1 VREEPIRALARGV
14 GVESDWIDARG
25 QPQRV
30 ALAALV
36 QVLGALGFPCTT
48 AAEFDDSCE
57 RMRGRLVRDRLPP
70 VMTAT
75 VGRSLQLPFSAS
87 GDATAELLEEDGKT
101 RSLVLRCR
109 RDSLLVPPLSTVG
122 YHQLRFADREVTL
135 AVAPR
140 RCPSIAEMTQGPGWG
155 LGVQLYSLSR
165 PGDGGIGDTTAL
177 RDLVAGVAGHGAD
190 AIALSPV
197 HSLFA
202 ANGAHISPYAPSSR
216 LFLNPLYADP
226 SDALPGVSIAGTP
239 EFEQAA
245 LIDWPRAAA
254 AKYAALRRIFDQVKH
269 DTPSEF
275 DEFVA
280 RGGARLHEH
289 ALFEAVHAHWLEA
302 GRREPDWRRWPAEW
316 RGPTAPAAIAFA
328 AQSAHELRYHQFLQ
342 WLATVSF
349 ARAQAAARGAGMRI
363 GLISDLAIGMDPS
376 GSHAWTRP
384 DDLLTGLSVGA
395 PPDIYIPRGQDWGL
409 VAISPMA
416 LVDTGFEPFI
426 ATVRAALRHAGG
438 VRIDHA
444 MGLMHLWLVPHGAT
458 PADGAYLTYPLRD
471 LLRLLALES
480 HRHRA
485 VVVGEDL
492 GTVPPKFRS
501 RLRDAGVAG
510 MDVLWFQR
518 DEGQFHSPSTW
529 RPDAM
534 AMTTTH
540 DLPTVAGWWSG
551 SDIAERSRLGLA
563 ADGEAAARETDRAR
577 LWRAFVQE
585 GIAKPEQPP
594 IDAGS
599 AVVEAALGFVGRSPS
614 PLMIAPLEDLLA
626 RREQP
631 NLPGTVDEHPNWRRR
646 LPLCAG
652 PTMHDPA
659 VVRRIR
665 QINRKRS

>member
-1 VREEPIRALARGV
+1 VKEASIRALARSV

-25 QPQRV
+25 RPQRV

-36 QVLGALGFPCTT
+36 QILGALGFPCTT
-48 AAEFDDSCE
+48 AAEFDYSAE
-57 RMRGRLVRDRLPP
+57 RMRRRVGRDDLPP
-70 VMTAT
+70 LLTAT
-75 VGRSLQLPFSAS
+75 VGRSLQLTFGGT
-87 GDATAELLEEDGKT
+87 GDATAELLEEDGET
-101 RSLVLRCR
+101 RSIILHR
-109 RDSLLVPPLSTVG
+109 RGDSLFVPALSTVG
-122 YHQLRFADREVTL
+122 YHQLRFAGREVTL
-135 AVAPR
+135 AVAPQ
-140 RCPSIAEMTQGPGWG
+140 RCPSIAEMTQEPGWG

-165 PGDGGIGDTTAL
+165 VGDGGIGDTTAL
-177 RDLVAGVAGHGAD
+177 RDLIAGAAGHGVD

-226 SDALPGVSIAGTP
+226 SDALQGVSIPGAP
-239 EFEQAA
+239 ECEQAA
-245 LIDWPRAAA
+245 LIDWPCSAAT
-254 AKYAALRRIFDQVKH
+254 KYAALRRIFDQVKH
-269 DTPSEF
+269 DTPPQF
-275 DEFVA
+275 DEFVV

-289 ALFEAVHAHWLEA
+289 ALFEAVHAHWMKA
-302 GRREPDWRRWPAEW
+302 GRREPDWRRWPPEW
-316 RGPTAPAAIAFA
+316 RGPLAPAAVAFA
-328 AQSAHELRYHQFLQ
+328 AASMQEVRYHQFLQ
-342 WLATVSF
+342 WLAAVSF
-349 ARAQAAARGAGMRI
+349 ARAQATARGAGMRI

-384 DDLLTGLSVGA
+384 NDLLTGLSVGA

-458 PADGAYLTYPLRD
+458 PADGAYLMYPLRD

-518 DEGQFHSPSTW
+518 DERQFQAPATW

-551 SDIAERSRLGLA
+551 SDIAERSRLEIA
-563 ADGEAAARETDRAR
+563 TDGEATGRETDRAL

-585 GIAKPEQPP
+585 EVARPEKPPV
-594 IDAGS
+594 DAGS
-599 AVVEAALGFVGRSPS
+599 AVVDAALAFVARSP
-614 PLMIAPLEDLLA
+614 
-626 RREQP
+626 
-631 NLPGTVDEHPNWRRR
+631 LP
-646 LPLCAG
+646 
-652 PTMHDPA
+652 
-659 VVRRIR
+659 
-665 QINRKRS
+665 